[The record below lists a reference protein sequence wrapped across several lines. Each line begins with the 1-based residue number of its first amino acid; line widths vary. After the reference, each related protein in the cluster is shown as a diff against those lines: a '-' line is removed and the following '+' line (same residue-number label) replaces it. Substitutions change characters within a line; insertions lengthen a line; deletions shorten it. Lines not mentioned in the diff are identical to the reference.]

1 MAEWLKAADC
11 KSARV
16 PVRWFKSNSAH
27 SLQMMRLGVSSR
39 RIKIQIRLCSSV
51 VEHFIGNEEVM
62 SSILIKGLVRGKTA
76 VEAFWESNRFLNS

>member
-39 RIKIQIRLCSSV
+39 RIKIHTRLCSSV

-62 SSILIKGLVRGKTA
+62 SSILIKGLVKKRSAGKASTD
-76 VEAFWESNRFLNS
+76 